1 MSVQSLSS
9 FAKLMLLG
17 ALSFWIP
24 DVLWHAATA
33 GKEIPGL
40 VALTIPTV
48 SMPLCLLATYLF
60 LKRRLRSQVDQPI
73 GPPLMLGIW
82 SLGGLFMAVGTSFQ
96 GGGFLGPDGFRGGI
110 ELALLA
116 ILPVYTY
123 VIATYDG
130 SLGALLVASVAAIVI
145 GVRQM
150 RSRRVRPQE

>member
-1 MSVQSLSS
+1 
-9 FAKLMLLG
+9 
-17 ALSFWIP
+17 
-24 DVLWHAATA
+24 
-33 GKEIPGL
+33 
-40 VALTIPTV
+40 
-48 SMPLCLLATYLF
+48 
-60 LKRRLRSQVDQPI
+60 
-73 GPPLMLGIW
+73 
-82 SLGGLFMAVGTSFQ
+82 MAVGTSFQ
-96 GGGFLGPDGFRGGI
+96 GGGFLGRDGFRSGI